1 MKVKTSKRISL
12 RTINTVMLRCSV
24 VVYVENY
31 PFVGH
36 LFYDNAVQEGINDK
50 VANNQR
56 Q

>member
-1 MKVKTSKRISL
+1 M
-12 RTINTVMLRCSV
+12 
-24 VVYVENY
+24 VYAENY

-36 LFYDNAVQEGINDK
+36 LFYDDAVYEGINDK